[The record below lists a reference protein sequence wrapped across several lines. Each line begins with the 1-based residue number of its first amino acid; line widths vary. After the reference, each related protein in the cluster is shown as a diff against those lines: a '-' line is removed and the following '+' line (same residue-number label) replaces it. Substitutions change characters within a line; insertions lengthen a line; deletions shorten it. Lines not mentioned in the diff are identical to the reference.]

1 MCAACP
7 IVNESERDRK
17 RWAQRERAK
26 DSHFSFIVPTYRKL
40 IQKHFIH
47 KIPVR
52 YTEVFSTQRCMEFLD
67 RKSKEGKH
75 FEKKYT
81 RQLYYLWNLF
91 KFISASGYEQ

>member
-7 IVNESERDRK
+7 KCTLVNSLSESERDRK

-26 DSHFSFIVPTYRKL
+26 GSHFSFIVPTYRKL

-67 RKSKEGKH
+67 RKYFYNFSG
-75 FEKKYT
+75 Y
-81 RQLYYLWNLF
+81 LF
-91 KFISASGYEQ
+91 KKSS